1 MCANCKHTGCWL
13 FLSVMLLLVLD
24 LPITCAQ
31 KICQLTGNATY
42 NLRTLSL
49 SSPIVQ
55 NIVQVTKSTI
65 SESNFT
71 KFKDDQASVSPTI
84 DCPTLYKFISSFHLQ
99 NETTPHSS
107 SGAFNVKP
115 EVWIAST
122 VGVVI
127 ISAVGLLGVAI
138 VPLVNKKFYNDVI
151 QFLVA
156 LAVGCLTG
164 DAFLHLLPHAIAGGH
179 AHEEAGAEGE
189 ENGEREAMLKGLVAL
204 VGVYFFF
211 CAEKLVSS
219 ISEYKAEKK
228 AEEEERE
235 RILKNPR
242 KSGDIRRLS
251 AFRESI
257 SVNSG
262 LRRSSRLPG
271 FEPTRRQSRAP
282 SILAD
287 DILTTGITAKAMK
300 NVDVLSAYAEE
311 NEEDLNSETGD
322 GNLTLRVPSIT
333 INKPSVTSEEESSKP
348 IKTGKSKNHGHACGD
363 EASNADDVTIE
374 QPKKDDHHGHSHA
387 QIRAWLKVPGSMA
400 AIAWMVI
407 MGDGLHNFT
416 DGMAIGVAFTASI
429 AGGISTTV
437 AVFCHELPHELGD
450 FAVLLRTGMRIKE
463 ALFFNVVSS
472 ILCLIGMFVGIGV
485 GNIESASTWI
495 FALTAGTFIYIA
507 LVDMLPELNT
517 AEVKP
522 GRSRTLQMIIQNLG
536 LITGAGI
543 MFLIAFYEENLLKL
557 VN

>member
-55 NIVQVTKSTI
+55 NIVQVTKSVSQWHLSCNKLRTI
-65 SESNFT
+65 IRSKVT
-71 KFKDDQASVSPTI
+71 TTASGHGP
-84 DCPTLYKFISSFHLQ
+84 F
-99 NETTPHSS
+99 
-107 SGAFNVKP
+107 
-115 EVWIAST
+115 WIAST

-348 IKTGKSKNHGHACGD
+348 IKSGKSKNKQENHGHACGD

-387 QIRAWLKVPGSMA
+387 VPGSMA

-416 DGMAIGVAFTASI
+416 DGMAIGKNR
-429 AGGISTTV
+429 
-437 AVFCHELPHELGD
+437 D